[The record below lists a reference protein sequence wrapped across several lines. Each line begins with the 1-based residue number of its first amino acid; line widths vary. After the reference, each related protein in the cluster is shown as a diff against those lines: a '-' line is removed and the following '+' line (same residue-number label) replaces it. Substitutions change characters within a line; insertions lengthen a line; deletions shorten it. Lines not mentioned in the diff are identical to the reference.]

1 MIAKTTLAAL
11 YYYYYYVWA
20 KLTYKFAVTKSKQRS
35 FYLHKVNKD
44 HM

>member
-20 KLTYKFAVTKSKQRS
+20 KLTYKFAVTKQRS